1 MTLSEVFQGDRREQS
16 TDTRGLPKS
25 YARTL
30 KALDG
35 TCAHCSQRAVVSN
48 GAGVGLCAAHRQM
61 RIDDMA
67 RLQRAKRQLE
77 ALKRD

>member
-1 MTLSEVFQGDRREQS
+1 MLKSKAIGCELSSHRKQDKRTGER
-16 TDTRGLPKS
+16 
-25 YARTL
+25 ARTARSVPS
-30 KALDG
+30 KQ
-35 TCAHCSQRAVVSN
+35 C
-48 GAGVGLCAAHRQM
+48 AGVGLCAAHRQM